1 MAISASVLWEVNSII
16 QGFTSQFCYMPIVFL
31 PADITRFLKD
41 YSTEL
46 SANYIITTRLLF
58 NGVLITK
65 NMIYMTTIIQDDVQN
80 ASHCAA

>member
-1 MAISASVLWEVNSII
+1 ME
-16 QGFTSQFCYMPIVFL
+16 FVFL

-46 SANYIITTRLLF
+46 SANYTTRLLF
-58 NGVLITK
+58 NGILITK

-80 ASHCAA
+80 ASHCGCIDNKQSIALLIEITQT